1 MMATKTKTCF
11 VISPIGNEESEIR
24 KNADDLY
31 DLIIEPAL
39 EMFGFSVVRGDK
51 VANAGSITDDIIK
64 RIQNSELCIIDITGH
79 NPNVFYEC
87 GRRHETAKP
96 FIIMRRKGEV
106 SPFDLVDIRAVDY
119 DLSDPRKTRNSI
131 DTLKKFVNEYEEIGY
146 GSESAT
152 ASLTSIADVLKRLE
166 RKIDSMSGVNT
177 MITEKT
183 TDNTPLKKDGLI
195 GSPYRQFLDALAVQ
209 DYTTAVKALKRFMQ
223 ISSDINVELDMAS
236 MLVEAFEPAGVPIV
250 RSILEKDFDNLNV
263 DKISIALHALYAFY
277 AGALTIES
285 EADYLRDLTKKALKR
300 TNIPDKEHAAL
311 YNVLAN
317 IEYSLKNDL
326 ESLKYQSKTVEFS
339 PSEPAYQYNISMLYN
354 SLGMKDKLFE
364 SLSFLI
370 SIYKT
375 RDPKPR
381 DLPYLEYAK
390 KIFIKNSQI
399 EKVEEVNEI
408 MARIE
413 K

>member
-1 MMATKTKTCF
+1 MATKTKNCF
-11 VISPIGNEESEIR
+11 VISPIGNEDSEIR

-31 DLIIEPAL
+31 DLIISPAL
-39 EMFGFSVVRGDK
+39 EVFDFNVVRGDM

-119 DLSDPRKTRNSI
+119 DLTDPRKTRNSI
-131 DTLKKFVNEYEEIGY
+131 DALKKFVNEYEQVGY
-146 GSESAT
+146 GSESPT

-166 RKIDSMSGVNT
+166 RKIDSMSGADT
-177 MITEKT
+177 MIFEKS
-183 TDNTPLKKDGLI
+183 TDNTLIKKEGLI
-195 GSPYRQFLDALAVQ
+195 GGPYREFFEALNLQ
-209 DYTTAVKALKRFMQ
+209 DHATAVKALRRFMQ
-223 ISSDINVELDMAS
+223 ISSDINLELNMAT
-236 MLVEAFEPAGVPIV
+236 MLVEAFEPVGVPIV
-250 RSILEKDFDNLNV
+250 RSILDKDFDNLNI
-263 DKISIALHALYAFY
+263 DKIAIALNGLYTFY
-277 AGALTIES
+277 AGALTIEK

-300 TNIPDKEHAAL
+300 ADIPDKEQAAL

-326 ESLKYQSKTVEFS
+326 ESLKYQIKTIELS
-339 PSEPAYQYNISMLYN
+339 PSEPAYNYNIVMLYN
-354 SLGMKDKLFE
+354 TLGMKDKLFD
-364 SLSFLI
+364 SLNYLI

-375 RDPKPR
+375 KNPQIR
-381 DLPYLEYAK
+381 DLSYLEYAK
-390 KIFIKNSQI
+390 EIFIKNNQT

-408 MARIE
+408 IE
-413 K
+413 KVKIT